1 MFTFILFL
9 IKFVI
14 MIGFVLQVLGVV
26 FLGLLLLAM
35 VAIFLDKKKKAR
47 EKAEEE
53 RKQKELAQELTQELE
68 ELDKE
73 LTLPVHQFDS
83 DALDLAL
90 AELYG
95 LEGLYEIKNEVNE
108 LIKVAK
114 YELEEGE
121 FDHRSITLHY
131 VFTGNPGTGKTTVA
145 RLMAQIYK
153 ALGVLSTGQL
163 VEVDRSSLVAGFVGQ
178 TAILTKKMI
187 DEAMGGVLFIDE
199 AYALA
204 GMGAQDFGKE
214 AIDTLLKAMEDR
226 KGEFMVIVA
235 GYDKPMEV
243 FLSSNP
249 GLRSRFDKKFR
260 FEDYDLTSLC
270 NITFGMFEAKGKKLS
285 DEAVIS
291 LKAYFESRVA
301 NRSHDFGNAREARK
315 VVLEALKNQKL
326 RLADIPLEERSEDQK
341 DDIILEDV
349 AEFKALPSQ
358 DAPTQ
363 GRRPIGYDY
372 DGED

>member
-1 MFTFILFL
+1 MM
-9 IKFVI
+9 V
-14 MIGFVLQVLGVV
+14 GFVLQVLGVV
-26 FLGLLLLAM
+26 FLCLLLLAM

-53 RKQKELAQELTQELE
+53 RKQKELEQELVELDE
-68 ELDKE
+68 ELS
-73 LTLPVHQFDS
+73 LPVHQFDS

-90 AELYG
+90 AELHA

-108 LIKVAK
+108 LVKVAR

-121 FDHRSITLHY
+121 FDHAAITLHY

-145 RLMAQIYK
+145 RLMAQIYR

-163 VEVDRSSLVAGFVGQ
+163 VEVDRSTLVAGYIGQ

-214 AIDTLLKAMEDR
+214 AIDTLLKAMEDK
-226 KGEFMVIVA
+226 KGQFMVIVA
-235 GYDKPMEV
+235 GYENPMEA

-249 GLRSRFDKKFR
+249 GLRSRFDKKFK
-260 FEDYDLTSLC
+260 FQDYDLTSLC
-270 NITFGMFEAKGKKLS
+270 NITFGMFEMRGKKLS
-285 DEAVIS
+285 EEAAVS
-291 LKAYFESRVA
+291 LKTYFESRVE
-301 NRSHDFGNAREARK
+301 NRGHDFGNAREARK

-326 RLADIPLEERSEDQK
+326 RMADIPLEERSEDQK

-349 AEFKALPSQ
+349 AEFKPLPSQ
-358 DAPTQ
+358 DQSSQ
-363 GRRPIGYDY
+363 GRTPIGYDY

>member
-1 MFTFILFL
+1 MFAFILQ
-9 IKFVI
+9 I
-14 MIGFVLQVLGVV
+14 LGVV
-26 FLGLLLLAM
+26 FLALILLVSAFALH
-35 VAIFLDKKKKAR
+35 DKRKKA
-47 EKAEEE
+47 KAKEEEE
-53 RKQKELAQELTQELE
+53 RKQKELEEEFEKLDLELE
-68 ELDKE
+68 V
-73 LTLPVHQFDS
+73 PHHQFDAA
-83 DALDLAL
+83 ALDIAL
-90 AELYG
+90 EKLNMLDG
-95 LEGLYEIKNEVNE
+95 LNEIKNEVNE
-108 LIKVAK
+108 LVKVAK

-121 FDHRSITLHY
+121 FDYRSNTLHY

-145 RLMAQIYK
+145 RLLAQIYK
-153 ALGVLSTGQL
+153 ALGVLSKGQL
-163 VEVDRSSLVAGFVGQ
+163 VEVDRSSLVAGYVGQ

-214 AIDTLLKAMEDR
+214 AIDTLLKSMEDR

-249 GLRSRFDKKFR
+249 GLRSRFDKKFQ
-260 FEDYDLTSLC
+260 FEDYDQTSLC

-291 LKAYFESRVA
+291 LKAYFESRVE

-326 RLADIPLEERSEDQK
+326 RLADILLEERSEDQK
-341 DDIILEDV
+341 DYIILEDV
-349 AEFKALPSQ
+349 AEFKALLSQ
-358 DAPTQ
+358 DTPTQ